1 MSLQTQI
8 SAALAR
14 LAQAVNTVAGLIA
27 APTFTGAVTEGVTN
41 LSGTSPVLTAA
52 NGTIAVWTLTGN
64 STPTDGL
71 SAGQY
76 LTLMVADGSA
86 YTITWPSV
94 AWVGGDAPTL
104 PTSGYAVIELWK
116 VGTTLYGAGVGDV
129 A

>member
-1 MSLQTQI
+1 MSLQTGV
-8 SAALAR
+8 SAALTR
-14 LAQAVNTVAGLIA
+14 LAQAINTVAGLIA
-27 APTFTGAVTEGVTN
+27 APTFTGAVTEGVTT
-41 LSGTSPVLTAA
+41 LSGTTPTLSAA
-52 NGTIAVWTLTGN
+52 SGTIAVWTLTGN
-64 STPTDGL
+64 ATPSDGL

-94 AWVGGDAPTL
+94 VWVGGSAPTL

-116 VGTTLYGAGVGDV
+116 VGSTLYGAGVGDV